1 MRAFANTI
9 SSRAAAGALAA
20 LLFFPGGAASA
31 LLGAENPA
39 LQAESAAVGN
49 ADAEPKTSG
58 EPSRKASP
66 SLEDAP
72 APGYPSA
79 MPPAAHLPAE
89 AAGLHDYEIKLSLAR
104 DQRRSKDYEM
114 AEVGFLYVINS
125 SAPDDVKQQALSD
138 LAAMCEETRQQVKA
152 QRIYTEW
159 IRMYPQDP
167 SLSEVYLRQGLLYR
181 DMGASTRAL
190 AKFYAVMSSAI
201 SAPSERADYYKRLVL
216 RAQTEIAETFLLDGK
231 YSEAADKFKLLL
243 KLENPD
249 LNRSLILYKLIRCL
263 YSMGEWG
270 DAVSRA
276 EVYLRNYPDSEDQ
289 AEVRFLFAS
298 SLKKMGRTSDSLTQV
313 TLLLQTQKKLALT
326 DPDKWRYWQQRTG
339 NEIGNQLYQ
348 EGDFVNAL
356 IVYTKLAELDSTPSW
371 QLPVL
376 YQMGLIYEQLKQPE
390 KAVETYGR
398 ILARQTE
405 IPPDKLTALQT
416 VIDMA
421 KWRQNRLNWQAK
433 AEQVQNDLGAAAPQP
448 QPADA
453 KP

>member
-1 MRAFANTI
+1 
-9 SSRAAAGALAA
+9 
-20 LLFFPGGAASA
+20 
-31 LLGAENPA
+31 
-39 LQAESAAVGN
+39 
-49 ADAEPKTSG
+49 
-58 EPSRKASP
+58 
-66 SLEDAP
+66 
-72 APGYPSA
+72 
-79 MPPAAHLPAE
+79 
-89 AAGLHDYEIKLSLAR
+89 
-104 DQRRSKDYEM
+104 
-114 AEVGFLYVINS
+114 
-125 SAPDDVKQQALSD
+125 
-138 LAAMCEETRQQVKA
+138 
-152 QRIYTEW
+152 
-159 IRMYPQDP
+159 
-167 SLSEVYLRQGLLYR
+167 
-181 DMGASTRAL
+181 
-190 AKFYAVMSSAI
+190 
-201 SAPSERADYYKRLVL
+201 
-216 RAQTEIAETFLLDGK
+216 
-231 YSEAADKFKLLL
+231 
-243 KLENPD
+243 
-249 LNRSLILYKLIRCL
+249 
-263 YSMGEWG
+263 
-270 DAVSRA
+270 
-276 EVYLRNYPDSEDQ
+276 
-289 AEVRFLFAS
+289 
-298 SLKKMGRTSDSLTQV
+298 MGRTSDSLTQV